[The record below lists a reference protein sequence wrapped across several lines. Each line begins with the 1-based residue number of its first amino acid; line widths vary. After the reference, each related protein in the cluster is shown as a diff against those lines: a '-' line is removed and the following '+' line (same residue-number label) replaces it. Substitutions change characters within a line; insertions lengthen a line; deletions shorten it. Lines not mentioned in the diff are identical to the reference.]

1 MLNPSN
7 IGRSEFIHFHQSC
20 FQPFLIFRENCY
32 ILYQMENNREHSR
45 SNHLP
50 VIRTVYFRFYEE
62 LNDHLPIGWKKK
74 RFPYEFRGRP
84 SIKNTIQAIGVP
96 HSEVDMI
103 LVNGNP
109 SDFSYQLQGGEEIS
123 VYPVFESFDI
133 STESRLRARPL
144 RETKFIV
151 DVNLGKLAKKLR
163 LLGFDT
169 LFRNDFE
176 DDEIIEISLRE
187 KRIILTRDR
196 GILMKNAAT
205 HGYWLRNDDPGK
217 QLREVIGRLHL
228 QNMFKPF
235 SRCSNCNG
243 ELEVA
248 EKEKLRSRLH
258 VDTLHYYNEFWECRS
273 CSKVYWEGSH
283 FGRIIDLI
291 EELKRT

>member
-1 MLNPSN
+1 MVSIKP
-7 IGRSEFIHFHQSC
+7 EPDFILFHRKC
-20 FQPFLIFRENCY
+20 FHPFLIFSKICF
-32 ILYQMENNREHSR
+32 ILWYMENKREQTG

-62 LNDHLPIGWKKK
+62 LNDHLPKEWKKK
-74 RFPYEFRGRP
+74 RFPYDFRGKP
-84 SIKNTIQAIGVP
+84 SMKNTIHAIGVP
-96 HSEVDMI
+96 HSEVDLI

-109 SDFSYQLQGGEEIS
+109 ADFGYQLQGGEEIS

-133 STESRLRARPL
+133 SPESRLRAKPL
-144 RETKFIV
+144 REIRFIV

-176 DDEIIEISLRE
+176 DDEIVEISLRE

-196 GILMKNAAT
+196 GIMKKNAVT

-217 QLREVIGRLHL
+217 QLMEVIGRLQL
-228 QNMFKPF
+228 QGQFRPF

-243 ELEVA
+243 ELA
-248 EKEKLRSRLH
+248 EADKESLKDRLH
-258 VDTLHYYNEFWECRS
+258 DDTLSYYHEFWECRG
-273 CSKVYWEGSH
+273 CGKIYWEGSH
-283 FGRIIDLI
+283 FSRILDWLDDISKDS
-291 EELKRT
+291 